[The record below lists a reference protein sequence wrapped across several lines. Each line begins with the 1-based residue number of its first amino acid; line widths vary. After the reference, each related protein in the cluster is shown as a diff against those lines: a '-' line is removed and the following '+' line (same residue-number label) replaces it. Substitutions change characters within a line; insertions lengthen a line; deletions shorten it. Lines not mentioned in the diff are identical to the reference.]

1 MTLDVARLEVRHNE
15 AERRFEADVPG
26 GLARAD
32 YRLDGSTMRLVHT
45 EVPQQLENRGVAG
58 RVVETVLDYARAH
71 QLKVEPVCPY
81 VRAYMR
87 KHPETFDLLA
97 DGVHM

>member
-1 MTLDVARLEVRHNE
+1 MTVDVDKLEVRHNE

-26 GLARAD
+26 GVARAD

-45 EVPQQLENRGVAG
+45 EVPQHLENRGVAG
-58 RVVETVLDYARAH
+58 RIVEAALEYARAH
-71 QLKVEPVCPY
+71 ELKVEPVCPY

-87 KHPETFDLLA
+87 KRPETFALLA
-97 DGVHM
+97 DGVRM